1 MTNLN
6 PITPQLIDACR
17 RKLNYLR
24 VSITDRCNLR
34 CIYCVPRD
42 RIPKLAH
49 DDILRYEEIL
59 RIVRTGVRLGITKVR
74 VTGGEPLVRKGV
86 FDFLSELTRMEGIED
101 VSLTTNGMTL
111 ATHMDQIVVAGINR
125 INVSLDSLEREKFA
139 AITGRD
145 GFDRVWAGIE
155 KAMEKGL
162 SPIKINV
169 VAMAGVN
176 DNELIDMARLTIDRP
191 LHVRFIEFMPMGTS
205 GMDVGCQMLT
215 PEIQAALSP
224 LGHLEPVENGR
235 IDGPARRFRLPGA
248 AGEIGFISAISH
260 HFCSTCN
267 RLRLTAN
274 GQLRPCLMSDVQVDL
289 KGPLRSG
296 ATDADIEN
304 LFFEAIAKKPSEHHL
319 SRRGPAQVSQQMCA
333 IGG

>member
-1 MTNLN
+1 MNHNDNTSSR
-6 PITPQLIDACR
+6 LIDACR
-17 RKLNYLR
+17 RQLNYLR

-34 CIYCVPRD
+34 CTYCVPRD

-59 RIVRTGVRLGITKVR
+59 RIVRVGAGLGITKVR
-74 VTGGEPLVRKGV
+74 VTGGEPMVRKGV
-86 FDFLSELTRMEGIED
+86 FDFLSDLTGTAGIQD

-111 ATHMDQIVVAGINR
+111 AKHMDQIVAAGIGRLN
-125 INVSLDSLEREKFA
+125 ISLDSLKRDRFA

-145 GFDRVWAGIE
+145 GFDRVRAGIE
-155 KAMEKGL
+155 KAMDTGL
-162 SPIKINV
+162 DPIKINV

-176 DNELIDMARLTIDRP
+176 DDEFEDMARLTIDRP

-215 PEIQAALSP
+215 PEIQDKLAP
-224 LGHLEPVENGR
+224 LGPLKPVGNG
-235 IDGPARRFRLPGA
+235 ISDGPARRYRLPGA
-248 AGEIGFISAISH
+248 MGEIGFISAISH

-274 GQLRPCLMSDVQVDL
+274 GQLRPCLMSDVQIDL
-289 KGPLRSG
+289 RGPLRSG
-296 ATDADIEN
+296 CTDTDLEA
-304 LFFEAIAKKPSEHHL
+304 LFFEAIAKKPTEHHL
-319 SRRGPAQVSQQMCA
+319 ARRGPTQVAQQMCA

>member
-1 MTNLN
+1 MTQSIA
-6 PITPQLIDACR
+6 PSPQLIDAHR
-17 RKLNYLR
+17 RRLNYLR

-34 CIYCVPRD
+34 CTYCVPRD
-42 RIPKLAH
+42 RIPILAH
-49 DDILRYEEIL
+49 QDILRYEEIL
-59 RIVRTGVRLGITKVR
+59 RIVRVGVSLGITKVR

-86 FDFLSELTRMEGIED
+86 FGFLRDLTALEGIED

-111 ATHMDQIVVAGINR
+111 AKHMDQIVAAGIGR
-125 INVSLDSLEREKFA
+125 INVSLDSLNREKFA

-155 KAMEKGL
+155 RAMEKGL

-176 DNELIDMARLTIDRP
+176 DNEFVDMASLTINRP
-191 LHVRFIEFMPMGTS
+191 LHVRFIEFMPMGAS
-205 GMDVGCQMLT
+205 GMDVKHQMLT
-215 PEIQAALSP
+215 PQIQAALTP
-224 LGHLEPVENGR
+224 LGPLEPVENGR

-267 RLRLTAN
+267 RLRLTAD
-274 GQLRPCLMSDVQVDL
+274 GQLRPCLMSDVQQNL
-289 KGPLRSG
+289 KGPLRAG
-296 ATDADIEN
+296 CTDADLKA

-319 SRRGPAQVSQQMCA
+319 ADHGPAQVASQMCA